1 MSIKRWEQTTSPC
14 TIYLAWDDHQM
25 IDKWIRAKKKR
36 ENRSRVTRSEAV
48 REMVKAASKEL
59 KLGLVE

>member
-1 MSIKRWEQTTSPC
+1 MIQRWMQ
-14 TIYLAWDDHQM
+14 
-25 IDKWIRAKKKR
+25 AKKKR
-36 ENRSRVTRSEAV
+36 ENRYRVTRSEAV